1 MTGPDS
7 LQRQVQAGFRWNFG
21 VNLIDAAFYTLGLNL
36 VSQATIMPL
45 LVSELTPSRIAIGL
59 IPATYSVGLLLPQ
72 LLMANHA
79 ESLARQKPFVLPLAF
94 VGERVPYLLMGL
106 VVWWLARPAPAATL
120 IAFFLLLATT
130 AASNGAVTPAWYS
143 MIAKVIPVHRR
154 GLWAGLGHSLGA
166 LLAIAGAGLA
176 GHILASWPF
185 PRNYGFC
192 FFLAFLS
199 VMISWVGL
207 SLTREPASPV
217 VKPRTS
223 QRDYLRQLPAILRR
237 DGNYVRFLIG
247 RTVANLGT
255 MAGGFFMVYGKESI
269 PGALEQVGTLTAILV
284 GSQAVMNLLWGII
297 GDRKGHKVVLCIAAL
312 LMALAAAAAR
322 VAFSLSGLWVA
333 FALLGMSISAAA
345 VSSMNIIVEFC
356 APEDRPTYIGLTN
369 TLLAPGML
377 APIVGGWL
385 ATWAGYR
392 GLFTVAMILSLLGS
406 ALLALWVREP
416 RHIRRRTDDGRLT
429 SGDGRRSAHDG
440 GPMTD
445 D

>member
-1 MTGPDS
+1 
-7 LQRQVQAGFRWNFG
+7 LQRQVQASFRWNFC
-21 VNLIDAAFYTLGLNL
+21 VNLVDAAFYMLGLNL

-59 IPATYSVGLLLPQ
+59 IPATFNVAFLLPQ
-72 LLMANHA
+72 LLTANYA
-79 ESLARQKPFVLPLAF
+79 ERLPRQKPFVMLLGS
-94 VGERVPYLLMGL
+94 VGERVPFLLMGL
-106 VVWWLARPAPAATL
+106 VVWWLARPAPTITL
-120 IAFFLLLATT
+120 VVFYLLLATT
-130 AASNGAVTPAWYS
+130 AASNGTVTPAWYS

-176 GHILASWPF
+176 GHILARWPF
-185 PRNYGFC
+185 PRNYGLC

-255 MAGGFFMVYGKESI
+255 MAGGFFMVYGKENI

-284 GSQAVMNLLWGII
+284 GSQAVMNLLWGIV

-345 VSSMNIIVEFC
+345 ISSMNIIVEFC

-416 RHIRRRTDDGRLT
+416 RHLRRRADDGRREAV
-429 SGDGRRSAHDG
+429 S
-440 GPMTD
+440 P
-445 D
+445 